1 MKLIDLLKIIPD
13 ECEIS
18 LSRPDD
24 GEIGDEWPKSE
35 AVASF
40 AYKNRL
46 IKEQVWNM
54 DIVTIRPCSHIQ
66 CDGAY
71 SFDDDYIPFKV
82 SRILAIKIE

>member
-1 MKLIDLLKIIPD
+1 MKLKELLEVIPD

-24 GEIGDEWPKSE
+24 GEIGDEWSKSD

-46 IKEQVWNM
+46 TKDQVWNM

-71 SFDDDYIPFKV
+71 LFDDDYVPFKV
-82 SRILAIKIE
+82 SQILAIEIE

>member
-46 IKEQVWNM
+46 TKEQVWNM

-71 SFDDDYIPFKV
+71 LFDDDYIPFKV
-82 SRILAIKIE
+82 SQIFAIEIE

>member
-24 GEIGDEWPKSE
+24 GEIGDEWPKNE

-71 SFDDDYIPFKV
+71 SFDYDYIPFKV
-82 SRILAIKIE
+82 SRILAIEIE